1 MDARLYR
8 SLSNSAHSGHKEA
21 TMQDTTPAQ
30 VTTVHVQHVIPTKWE
45 QAKAARAARR
55 HQAGAILRSIAEATE
70 RQRNAARV
78 Q

>member
-8 SLSNSAHSGHKEA
+8 SLSNSAHSGPKEA
-21 TMQDTTPAQ
+21 TMQDTTQ
-30 VTTVHVQHVIPTKWE
+30 DTTVHVQHVIPTKWE

-70 RQRNAARV
+70 RQRNAERV